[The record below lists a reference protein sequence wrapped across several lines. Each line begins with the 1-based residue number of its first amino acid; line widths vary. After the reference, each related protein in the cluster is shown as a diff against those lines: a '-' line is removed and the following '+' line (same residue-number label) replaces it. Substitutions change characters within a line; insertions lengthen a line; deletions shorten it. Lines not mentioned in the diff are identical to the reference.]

1 MGTAATR
8 AILAACIGRERMLRH
23 DMVYVA
29 IKTKF
34 RHPTTRRKLSFAWH
48 LLDGTQR
55 KMGGRN
61 MATLGFR
68 AVTGMVLVGALFS
81 STSYAQQAC
90 DRACLTKVIDGYFA
104 ALVAHDPT
112 KLPQAAKARI
122 TENGAEKKL
131 AQTFWESSRE
141 VVYRWDIVNTKRGD
155 TGTEVVLRNAD
166 GSKTMMMLRLKV
178 INGAITEIESIKC
191 NKGEAGGLWNPDAL
205 ATVSPRLTLS
215 LREAE
220 RDSYYDLIGATE
232 SYWRA
237 FQTNGT
243 PAYRRARLAAD
254 SDRIENGV
262 HTTGLTVMRDGRP
275 NDTAR
280 GFDQGGFIGRN
291 LWDRRYAVVDEERGI
306 VLTILRFGLKD
317 GAKSQSTA
325 TAADRLVGEFFAI
338 QNGWVREINAVLF
351 NMPDAMPT
359 GWPTTDYGPGKA
371 SAE

>member
-1 MGTAATR
+1 
-8 AILAACIGRERMLRH
+8 
-23 DMVYVA
+23 MVYVA
-29 IKTKF
+29 IKMRF
-34 RHPTTRRKLSFAWH
+34 RHPTTCRKLSFAWH

-55 KMGGRN
+55 KMGGN

-68 AVTGMVLVGALFS
+68 AVAGMVLVGALFS

-141 VVYRWDIVNTKRGD
+141 VVYRWDIVNAKRGD

-191 NKGEAGGLWNPDAL
+191 NKGEAGALWNPDAL
-205 ATVSPRLTLS
+205 TTVSPRLTLS

-243 PAYRRARLAAD
+243 PAYHRARLAAD

-262 HTTGLTVMRDGRP
+262 HTTGLTVMRDGHT

-280 GFDQGGFIGRN
+280 GFDEGSFIGRN

-306 VLTILRFGLKD
+306 VLTILRFGLKA
-317 GAKSQSTA
+317 GAKSQSGA
-325 TAADRLVGEFFAI
+325 TAADRLVGEFFAV
-338 QNGWVREINAVLF
+338 QNGWIREINAVLF